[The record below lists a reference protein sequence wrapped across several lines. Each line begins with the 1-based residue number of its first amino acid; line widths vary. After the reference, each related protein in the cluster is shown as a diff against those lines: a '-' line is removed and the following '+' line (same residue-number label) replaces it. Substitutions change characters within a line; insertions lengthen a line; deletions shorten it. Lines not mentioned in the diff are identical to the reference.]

1 MIRARRELMGEAAE
15 WFVIANPASAR
26 GRGRDRWLSV
36 ERRLRA
42 QGIALEIHETAHPGQ
57 GEQATRQAL
66 DAGRRHILV
75 AGGDGTVHEAVNGIM
90 SAGIADTR
98 SVTLAVAPVGT
109 GNDWSRSLGLPADP
123 SGIAR
128 MLTGG
133 QAMLHDVGRLEF
145 PDARPPFQR
154 WFINVA
160 GAGYDAHVITKL
172 PTRVP
177 SRLAYL
183 KGAVSGLTSYRSPR
197 FRISADETV
206 IEDRLLLAFVANGQ
220 FCGNRMHVAPRARV
234 DDGLLDLVTVQNL
247 PLLGVLFK
255 LGKLY
260 RGSILGDP
268 AVNHLRSSRIRI
280 DAAPVAQVEA
290 DGQLLGP
297 TPVECSVCPSV
308 LRVAVP

>member
-1 MIRARRELMGEAAE
+1 
-15 WFVIANPASAR
+15 
-26 GRGRDRWLSV
+26 
-36 ERRLRA
+36 
-42 QGIALEIHETAHPGQ
+42 
-57 GEQATRQAL
+57 
-66 DAGRRHILV
+66 
-75 AGGDGTVHEAVNGIM
+75 
-90 SAGIADTR
+90 
-98 SVTLAVAPVGT
+98 
-109 GNDWSRSLGLPADP
+109 
-123 SGIAR
+123 
-128 MLTGG
+128 
-133 QAMLHDVGRLEF
+133 
-145 PDARPPFQR
+145 
-154 WFINVA
+154 VA

-183 KGAVSGLTSYRSPR
+183 KGAVSGLASYRSPR
-197 FRISADETV
+197 FRISADETI

-247 PLLGVLFK
+247 PLLGVLSK

-268 AVNHLRSSRIRI
+268 AVKHLRSSRIRI